1 MGNTLTQLMQL
12 ARPRRQLTDGDAPL
26 LTASRLQ
33 AIDCLPTDYMNIGHR
48 ALERGRMPGL
58 WLRGTSGWAKI
69 LGRLRPLSQVS
80 SVVAQPATAVPR
92 FQFGCAAMNH

>member
-12 ARPRRQLTDGDAPL
+12 ARPRRQLTRRCTSSHGLA
-26 LTASRLQ
+26 TTGHRLP
-33 AIDCLPTDYMNIGHR
+33 LPTDYVNIGHR
-48 ALERGRMPGL
+48 VLERGRMPGL

-69 LGRLRPLSQVS
+69 LGRMRPLRQVS

-92 FQFGCAAMNH
+92 FQFGCAAMNY